1 MKHKSSLRRYSISL
15 FIALLFITSTASA
28 QSIDELLKEVN
39 GRFYFK
45 GEPIHPELLHL
56 FNSSMSDAPIVMTV
70 DLCTGFHSNLC
81 YHKTA
86 VDGKIVTEHLNDRDG
101 NQQGTYEYEYLGKLD
116 NGVHVVR
123 TLCYGELLGASND
136 LLFISFKIRKTYD
149 YNGKAQ
155 EQLLMT
161 LERCYNI
168 GDRLTSKVTLSKNT
182 VTINKPIGSN
192 KPVVV
197 SFPEGQ

>member
-1 MKHKSSLRRYSISL
+1 MLILYMGMLVSTSIK
-15 FIALLFITSTASA
+15 A
-28 QSIDELLKEVN
+28 QTIDELLKEVN
-39 GRFYFK
+39 SHFYFK

-70 DLCTGFHSNLC
+70 DLCIGYHSNLC

-86 VDGKIVTEHLNDRDG
+86 VDGKIVTEHLRDREG

-123 TLCYGELLGASND
+123 TLCYGELLGSSND

-149 YNGKAQ
+149 YNGKVQ

-161 LERCYNI
+161 LEKCYNI
-168 GDRLTSKVTLSKNT
+168 GDRLTSKVTLSKNS

-192 KPVVV
+192 KAVLV
-197 SFPEGQ
+197 SFDEGQ